1 MEIRMNT
8 RNALP
13 DDSTAVGRSGNLTTL
28 AEKMSRLPESRRK
41 AIDEQAEFLIAE
53 EMSLQAIRRA
63 RRMTQATVAEE
74 LGINQENVSRLERRT
89 DFLISSLR
97 NYLEAMGG
105 ELHLVVDFPD
115 RPPITISGISSLE
128 DYDVD
133 LNSDEAA
140 TVSIA
145 VNPELNWSYTEEG
158 EGTFQGE
165 RTESLYDSGL
175 AYLEAAQFDKAIE
188 AFDAAIDSN
197 PYFSEAF
204 SNRALAH
211 LEINEGE
218 KAKSDIEAIRSILA
232 RSA

>member
-1 MEIRMNT
+1 MNT
-8 RNALP
+8 RSAP
-13 DDSTAVGRSGNLTTL
+13 AGDSAAVGRSGNLTTL
-28 AEKMSRLPESRRK
+28 AEKMSRLPEARLK

-53 EMSLQAIRRA
+53 EMSLQSIRRA
-63 RRMTQATVAEE
+63 RQMTQATVAEE

-105 ELHLVVDFPD
+105 ELHLIVDFPD
-115 RPPITISGISSLE
+115 RPPISIAGISDLE

-140 TVSIA
+140 SVGIVATPV
-145 VNPELNWSYTEEG
+145 PNWSYTG
-158 EGTFQGE
+158 EGKGIFQGE
-165 RTESLYDSGL
+165 KAEALYDSGL

-188 AFDAAIDSN
+188 AFDAAIDSD

-204 SNRALAH
+204 ANRALAH
-211 LEINEGE
+211 LEMNEGE
-218 KAKSDIEAIRSILA
+218 KAKSDIETIRAILA